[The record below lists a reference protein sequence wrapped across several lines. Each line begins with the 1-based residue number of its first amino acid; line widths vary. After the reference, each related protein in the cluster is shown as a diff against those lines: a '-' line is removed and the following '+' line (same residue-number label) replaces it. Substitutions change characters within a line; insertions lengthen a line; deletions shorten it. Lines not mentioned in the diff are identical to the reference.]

1 MISLLNKINFSLGA
15 NTQNFMMPYILLYY
29 NKIVFVIFRS

>member
-1 MISLLNKINFSLGA
+1 MISLLNKINFNLGYD
-15 NTQNFMMPYILLYY
+15 TQNFMIPYILLYY